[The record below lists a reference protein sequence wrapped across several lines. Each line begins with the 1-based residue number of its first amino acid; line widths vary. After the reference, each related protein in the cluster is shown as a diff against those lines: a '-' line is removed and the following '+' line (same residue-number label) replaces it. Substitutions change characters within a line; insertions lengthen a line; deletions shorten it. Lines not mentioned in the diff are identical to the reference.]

1 MTAETHRADR
11 PADHVLLYA
20 TLVLV
25 CIGTVMIYSSSVLLA
40 ADRFGD
46 EYHFLK
52 KQILFV
58 FIGLFAMIAA
68 SRFPYHFWKRL
79 AYPGII
85 LSCVLLVILAV
96 PGMGST
102 VGGATRWLKVGPFS
116 FQVSEAV
123 KVAVVIFMAHYLAK
137 KAEHLKEFFRVFLVP
152 LVLLSVIVAL
162 ILVQPDFGTAVI
174 ITATVLFM
182 FFVAGGR
189 VMHLAGLAATLVPVA
204 VFLLVRES
212 YRVQRIMAFRSPW
225 DDPSEKGYQIIQ
237 SFISF
242 GSGGMFGVGL
252 GNSMQKLFYLPEPHT
267 DFILAVL
274 AEEGGFI
281 AVALVI
287 LLFGVLVARGFMVA
301 FRADTLFG
309 TLLASGLTTLLALQG
324 FVNMAVVMGLLPT
337 KGLALPF
344 MSYGGTSLIMSMVM
358 IGILINI
365 SSRRRSDGDTREAT

>member
-1 MTAETHRADR
+1 MTTETRKADR
-11 PADHVLLYA
+11 TSDQVLFYA

-52 KQILFV
+52 KQIVFV
-58 FIGLFAMIAA
+58 VIGLLAMVVA

-85 LSCVLLVILAV
+85 LSCLLLIILAV
-96 PGMGST
+96 PGMGTT
-102 VGGATRWLKVGPFS
+102 VGGATRWLKIGSFS

-123 KVAVVIFMAHYLAK
+123 KLAVVIFMAHYLTK
-137 KAEHLKEFFRVFLVP
+137 KAEHLKEFFRIFMVP
-152 LVLLSVIVAL
+152 LVLTSVVVAL
-162 ILVQPDFGTAVI
+162 ILLQPDFGTAVI
-174 ITATVLFM
+174 VTTTVIFM
-182 FFVAGGR
+182 FFIAGGR
-189 VMHLAGLAATLVPVA
+189 VMHLAGLAAAIAPVA

-242 GSGGMFGVGL
+242 GSGGIFGVGL

-281 AVALVI
+281 AVAVVI
-287 LLFGVLVARGFMVA
+287 LLFAVLLARGFMIA
-301 FRADTLFG
+301 FRADTMFG

-344 MSYGGTSLIMSMVM
+344 ISYGGTSLIMSMVM
-358 IGILINI
+358 VGILINI
-365 SSRRRSDGDTREAT
+365 SSRRRGQGEAREAL

>member
-1 MTAETHRADR
+1 MTTKTRKADR
-11 PADHVLLYA
+11 TSDQVLLYA

-52 KQILFV
+52 KQIVFV
-58 FIGLFAMIAA
+58 VIGILAMVAA

-96 PGMGST
+96 PGMGTT
-102 VGGATRWLKVGPFS
+102 VGGATRWLKIGSFS

-123 KVAVVIFMAHYLAK
+123 KLAVVIFMAHYLTK
-137 KAEHLKEFFRVFLVP
+137 KAEHLKEFFRIFMVPLFLTSVVVV
-152 LVLLSVIVAL
+152 LVLL
-162 ILVQPDFGTAVI
+162 QPDFGTAVI
-174 ITATVLFM
+174 ITTTVLFM
-182 FFVAGGR
+182 FFIAGGR
-189 VMHLAGLAATLVPVA
+189 VMHLAGLAAAIAPVA

-242 GSGGMFGVGL
+242 GSGGIFGVGL

-281 AVALVI
+281 AVAAVI
-287 LLFGVLVARGFMVA
+287 LLFAVLLARGFMIA

-344 MSYGGTSLIMSMVM
+344 ISYGGTSLIMSMVM
-358 IGILINI
+358 VGILINI
-365 SSRRRSDGDTREAT
+365 SSRRRDQGDAREAL

>member
-1 MTAETHRADR
+1 MTTKVRKVHRTSDN
-11 PADHVLLYA
+11 VLLYA
-20 TLVLV
+20 ALILV
-25 CIGTVMIYSSSVLLA
+25 CVGTVMIYSSSVLIA

-52 KQILFV
+52 KQIVFV
-58 FIGLFAMIAA
+58 VIGLLAMIAA

-85 LSCVLLVILAV
+85 LSCALLVILAV
-96 PGMGST
+96 PGAGST

-123 KVAVVIFMAHYLAK
+123 KVAVVIFMAHYLTK
-137 KAEHLKEFFRVFLVP
+137 KADHLKEFFRVFMVP
-152 LVLLSVIVAL
+152 LVLISLIVAF
-162 ILVQPDFGTAVI
+162 ILLQPDFGTAVI
-174 ITATVLFM
+174 ITATVLIM

-189 VMHLAGLAATLVPVA
+189 VMHLAGLTATIAPVA

-242 GSGGMFGVGL
+242 GSGGAFGVGL

-274 AEEGGFI
+274 AEEVGFI

-287 LLFGVLVARGFMVA
+287 LLFAVLVVRGFMIA
-301 FRADTLFG
+301 FRSDTLFG

-324 FVNMAVVMGLLPT
+324 FLNMAVVMGLLPT

-344 MSYGGTSLIMSMVM
+344 MSYGGTSLIMSMVS

-365 SSRRRSDGDTREAT
+365 SSRLRNDGDTREKA

>member
-11 PADHVLLYA
+11 PSDHVLLYA